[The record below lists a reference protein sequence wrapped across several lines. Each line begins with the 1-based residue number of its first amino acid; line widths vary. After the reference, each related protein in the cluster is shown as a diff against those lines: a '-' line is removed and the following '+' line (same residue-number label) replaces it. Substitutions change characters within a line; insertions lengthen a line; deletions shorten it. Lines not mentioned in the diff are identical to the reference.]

1 MRNGE
6 KETYVFSCIKRFP
19 YHIAETI
26 VVFVVITS
34 SLGMMNALM
43 RISFVFAFLLNDVAA
58 QPRPIEGVEI
68 LEMVDFKAGI
78 DAGQCE

>member
-1 MRNGE
+1 
-6 KETYVFSCIKRFP
+6 
-19 YHIAETI
+19 
-26 VVFVVITS
+26 
-34 SLGMMNALM
+34 MMNALM

-78 DAGQCE
+78 DAGQCEWWGVGSYLHRGLREPIQR